1 MAKFFLNKPRLLIWV
16 LGGLRQENLQ
26 RSLAGF
32 VCVGVCRWEV
42 ASFKVLL
49 VKKEQREVIPY
60 QLQIEVLRKN
70 FGRERANP
78 KPYINNTYSQPQ
90 YTSQLNYTDLDIFI
104 KKIKY

>member
-1 MAKFFLNKPRLLIWV
+1 MAKFFLSKPRLLIWG
-16 LGGLRQENLQ
+16 LEGLRRENLR

-32 VCVGVCRWEV
+32 LCVGVCRWEV

-49 VKKEQREVIPY
+49 VKKEQCEVIPY

-70 FGRERANP
+70 YGREQADP
-78 KPYINNTYSQPQ
+78 KPYINNTYTQPQ

-104 KKIKY
+104 KKK